1 MTFAQGHGS
10 QILHVGTDIFHLAQ
24 GAARRH
30 KGKGAAVDLFQRLP
44 PDGQTESVHR
54 HHSQALVRDLEQGT
68 GMDGAALIGGDSE
81 GRLLDHGTQQLLLDG
96 DGKIILHHGQLRVI
110 RRGEAQDIKVRIA
123 AGEMDQLFV
132 IRGENHHI
140 VGHPADDVAEEAGV

>member
-1 MTFAQGHGS
+1 
-10 QILHVGTDIFHLAQ
+10 
-24 GAARRH
+24 
-30 KGKGAAVDLFQRLP
+30 
-44 PDGQTESVHR
+44 
-54 HHSQALVRDLEQGT
+54 
-68 GMDGAALIGGDSE
+68 MDGAALIGGDSE

-123 AGEMDQLFV
+123 AGEMNQLFV
-132 IRGENHHI
+132 ICGENHHI